1 MRSLVSGERMRGV
14 AGHGVLGEE
23 GAEKVGG
30 SLWRWPWMPD
40 AEVESVHRGQWE
52 ISGLLE
58 MAETGPGRPLKDG
71 LCRRGRP
78 LAETGPGRP
87 LKDSLCRRGRPL
99 ALVYSFLR
107 DTWEGLGSLGACFK
121 GKTADPRGSFG
132 SRNRNRDTCLLAQ
145 NT

>member
-1 MRSLVSGERMRGV
+1 MIMRSLVSGERMMGV

-78 LAETGPGRP
+78 LA
-87 LKDSLCRRGRPL
+87 
-99 ALVYSFLR
+99 LVYSFLR

>member
-1 MRSLVSGERMRGV
+1 
-14 AGHGVLGEE
+14 
-23 GAEKVGG
+23 
-30 SLWRWPWMPD
+30 MPD
-40 AEVESVHRGQWE
+40 AEVESVHRGHWE

-71 LCRRGRP
+71 
-78 LAETGPGRP
+78 
-87 LKDSLCRRGRPL
+87 LCRRGRPL

>member
-1 MRSLVSGERMRGV
+1 MRSLVSGERMMGV

-78 LAETGPGRP
+78 LA
-87 LKDSLCRRGRPL
+87 
-99 ALVYSFLR
+99 LVYSFLR

>member
-1 MRSLVSGERMRGV
+1 MRSLVSGERMMGV
-14 AGHGVLGEE
+14 AGHGVLWEE

-30 SLWRWPWMPD
+30 SLWGWPWTPA

-78 LAETGPGRP
+78 QAVL
-87 LKDSLCRRGRPL
+87 
-99 ALVYSFLR
+99 YSFLR